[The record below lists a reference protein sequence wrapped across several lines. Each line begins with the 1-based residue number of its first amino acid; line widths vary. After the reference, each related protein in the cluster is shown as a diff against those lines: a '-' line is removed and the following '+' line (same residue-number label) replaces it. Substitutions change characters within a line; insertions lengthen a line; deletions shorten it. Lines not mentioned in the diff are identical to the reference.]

1 MIYLW
6 LSKTNFVSNFIDEI
20 WKKVLGYET
29 PTEWIQSME
38 WIRKYVDVD
47 HHLHVDE
54 DAKLWGMKSY
64 LKIRNVK
71 TNSHFVE
78 IFISQL

>member
-1 MIYLW
+1 M
-6 LSKTNFVSNFIDEI
+6 KFEKN
-20 WKKVLGYET
+20 VLGYET

-54 DAKLWGMKSY
+54 DAKP
-64 LKIRNVK
+64 
-71 TNSHFVE
+71 
-78 IFISQL
+78 